1 MNTAL
6 DRLEAVVAAQKVK
19 VGRLQML
26 NEILKWAVSSRELLP
41 DKLKEELNEI
51 ATREREAA
59 E

>member
-26 NEILKWAVSSRELLP
+26 NEILKWAVYSRELLP